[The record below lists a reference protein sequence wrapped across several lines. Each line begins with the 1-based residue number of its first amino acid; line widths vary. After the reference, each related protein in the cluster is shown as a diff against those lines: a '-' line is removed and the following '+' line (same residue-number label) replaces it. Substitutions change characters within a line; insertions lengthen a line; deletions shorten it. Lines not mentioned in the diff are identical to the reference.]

1 MSGHPL
7 SRRPTDMVI
16 ARQCREPIRPAALV
30 AVFSNS
36 GKDSQA
42 LTILLSRVVPREQ
55 LLVVHGPPGE
65 FEWPG
70 TIEHIEN
77 IIPSGVPLIPAR
89 TASGKSPLERIGE
102 RARGRFP
109 DSGRCYCTSDT
120 KHTPIEREPRRCLK
134 AHSSFD
140 NVVDDAMGMRPSES
154 PARSKLTP

>member
-65 FEWPG
+65 FEWPN

-77 IIPSGVPLIPAR
+77 MIPSGVPLIPAR
-89 TASGKSPLERIGE
+89 TASGKSLLECIEE
-102 RARGRFP
+102 RGWFP
-109 DSGRCYCTSDT
+109 DSGRRYRTSDT
-120 KHTPIEREPRRCLK
+120 KHTPIEREPRCCLK
-134 AHSSFD
+134 AHSRFD